1 LWRTSSKNI
10 SKATVIFYEPVRHE
24 LKDARNKIIF
34 TITFFSLPKSFQ
46 VEAERKQAEEM
57 AEARQQRMKQFNKEY
72 RRVDNFRF
80 SLK

>member
-1 LWRTSSKNI
+1 MQKTKYSSL
-10 SKATVIFYEPVRHE
+10 S
-24 LKDARNKIIF
+24 
-34 TITFFSLPKSFQ
+34 KSFQ

-80 SLK
+80 SMK